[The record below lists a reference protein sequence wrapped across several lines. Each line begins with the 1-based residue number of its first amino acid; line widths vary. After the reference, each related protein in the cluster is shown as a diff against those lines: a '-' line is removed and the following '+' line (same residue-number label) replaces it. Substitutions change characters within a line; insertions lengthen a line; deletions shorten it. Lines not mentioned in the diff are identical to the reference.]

1 MINISNL
8 ALTFGS
14 KKLFEEVNLKFTTG
28 NCYGVIG
35 ANGAGKSTFLKIL
48 SGELEPQKGN
58 VSINPGQ
65 RMAVLKQDQ
74 YEFDSFNVRETV
86 IMGHQRLYQIM
97 QEKNSIY
104 LKSDF
109 SDADGLKAAEL
120 EGEFAELS
128 GWEAESDAEKLLSG
142 LGIPQDFID
151 KKMVDIPATDKVK
164 VLLAQA
170 LFGNP
175 HILLM
180 DEPTNHLDFK
190 ALAWLE
196 EFLINYQNTV
206 ILVSHDRH
214 FLNKVC
220 THMVDIDYGHIHMI
234 VGNYDFWYD
243 SSQLALKLLK
253 DQNKKKEEKV
263 AELQA
268 FIARFGSNASK
279 AKQAT
284 SRKKLLD
291 KITIETIR
299 PSTRRYPFVGFKPDR
314 EAGKEILFVTNL
326 SKSIDGVKVLNDIS
340 FVVNKDDKIV
350 FLSRNETAASLLF
363 DILAGQIQPDTGE
376 FRWGT
381 TISLSYLPKDSA
393 AEFANLEITLLEWMR
408 QFAKASDQQD
418 ETFLRGFLG
427 KMLFSGDEAL
437 KSVKVLSGGEKV
449 RALFSKMMLSGANL
463 MLLDEPTNHLDLES
477 IQAVNDGLA
486 AFKGNIIFTSHDHKF
501 VDTIANRIIEI
512 TPQGIV
518 DKVMTLDEYMEDEKL
533 QASIDEMYQ
542 S

>member
-326 SKSIDGVKVLNDIS
+326 SKSIDGLKVLNDIS

-393 AEFANLEITLLEWMR
+393 AEFASLEITLLEWMR

>member
-393 AEFANLEITLLEWMR
+393 AEFASLEITLLEWMR